1 MHFHLTRRDVLN
13 EIRQRFGYSEEQA
26 RSISDFL
33 EAKGEI
39 EFSGAMFLIK
49 NPTDQD
55 ALQIVQL
62 AHAAQGKGAGGAVSQ
77 YKTKE
82 YLDFLLR
89 ESAKYPKSR
98 GVTSS

>member
-13 EIRQRFGYSEEQA
+13 EIKQRFGYNAEQA
-26 RSISDFL
+26 NSIAGFL
-33 EAKGEI
+33 EDSGQI

-55 ALQIVQL
+55 ALQIMQL

-89 ESAKYPKSR
+89 ESGRYGKKR
-98 GVTSS
+98 GLSS